1 MEVLT
6 IGHSNHGP
14 DKFLSLLKQHN
25 VTMIIDVRSK
35 PTSRFPHFARD
46 NLIRLVRS
54 NQIDYRYGGIV
65 LGGMGN
71 VQIDA
76 PLFITKMDAILTLT
90 AEGQRVAMM
99 CSEGKPC
106 ECHRAGKLCAWYHRH
121 RDTVKTTHIM
131 TDGSLVDARQYEP
144 KVIPEV
150 TWPEFKSTMKAQRE
164 LKL

>member
-14 DKFLSLLKQHN
+14 DKFLSLLKQHS

-54 NQIDYRYGGIV
+54 NEIDYRYGGNV

-71 VQIDA
+71 IWGVIAGAVLLSFMPELLRYTVEPAQKA
-76 PLFITKMDAILTLT
+76 LFGKMLVDPEVLRMLIFGLALVLTM
-90 AEGQRVAMM
+90 RFR
-99 CSEGKPC
+99 P
-106 ECHRAGKLCAWYHRH
+106 AGLWPETRH
-121 RDTVKTTHIM
+121 R
-131 TDGSLVDARQYEP
+131 
-144 KVIPEV
+144 
-150 TWPEFKSTMKAQRE
+150 RE
-164 LKL
+164 LDADRK